1 MCWFTT
7 VFETIHTPDNCS
19 NWETLEMELLPLS
32 VMSPGDPLRL
42 QADPLWLHRQAVEE
56 QVELWWFNEPHVSL
70 LCYCFSVAMVLSL
83 GSAGVGLLS
92 TASSAAGPLML
103 WRLGVGSTLCL
114 LALLVLMKQL
124 LSSAVQDMGCIH
136 SRRRIEQLRSGG
148 TVDPVLLL
156 FTGLALLVCGTTLLC
171 LTQLD
176 MLLSGVTLLASG
188 SAVVLG
194 VMVYGVKVYVQG
206 RRNTRRRR
214 QRRVRVYTVTGQ
226 RNRPWRESASSQSN
240 LVWKKNQD
248 FHPTLVPTWY

>member
-1 MCWFTT
+1 MRACKAKMA
-7 VFETIHTPDNCS
+7 
-19 NWETLEMELLPLS
+19 TLEMELLPLS
-32 VMSPGDPLRL
+32 VMSPRAPLRL
-42 QADPLWLHRQAVEE
+42 QADPLWLQRQAVEE

-92 TASSAAGPLML
+92 TASSAAGPSVL

-114 LALLVLMKQL
+114 LALVVLMKQL
-124 LSSAVQDMGCIH
+124 LSSAVQDMGCIR

-148 TVDPVLLL
+148 AVDPVLLL
-156 FTGLALLVCGTTLLC
+156 FTGLALVVCGTMLLS

-188 SAVVLG
+188 GAVVLG
-194 VMVYGVKVYVQG
+194 VMAYGVMVYVQG

-214 QRRVRVYTVTGQ
+214 RQRVRVYTVTGQ
-226 RNRPWRESASSQSN
+226 RNRPWRDSTSSHSN
-240 LVWKKNQD
+240 L
-248 FHPTLVPTWY
+248 L